1 MNIGEAARASS
12 VPAKTIRYY
21 EDIGLMRP
29 AGRSDGNYR
38 VYRDHEVQTL
48 RFIRRARSLGFSV
61 GEVAKLLDLWRDRS
75 RGSGQV
81 RALAS
86 RHLRD
91 IDQKI
96 AALKTMRDTLNELI
110 ERCHGDERPDCPI
123 LADLAGHD
131 EAADSVREKNRL
143 TEAAGIGH

>member
-12 VPAKTIRYY
+12 LPAKTIRYY
-21 EDIGLMRP
+21 EEIGLIAP

-38 VYRDHEVQTL
+38 VYNDREVQTL

-61 GEVAKLLDLWRDRS
+61 GEVAELLDLWRDRRRSS
-75 RGSGQV
+75 RHV

-91 IDQKI
+91 IDGKI
-96 AALKTMRDTLNELI
+96 AALETMRDTLNELI
-110 ERCHGDERPDCPI
+110 ERCHGDARPDCPI
-123 LADLAGHD
+123 LADLAGHG
-131 EAADSVREKNRL
+131 EAADSDGE
-143 TEAAGIGH
+143 EID

>member
-12 VPAKTIRYY
+12 LPAKTIRYY
-21 EDIGLMRP
+21 EEIGLIAP

-38 VYRDHEVQTL
+38 VYNDREVQTL

-61 GEVAKLLDLWRDRS
+61 GEVAELLDLWRDRRRSS
-75 RGSGQV
+75 RQV

-91 IDQKI
+91 IDGKI
-96 AALKTMRDTLNELI
+96 AALETMRDTLNQLI
-110 ERCHGDERPDCPI
+110 ERCHGDARPDCPI
-123 LADLAGHD
+123 LADLAGHG
-131 EAADSVREKNRL
+131 EAADSDGE
-143 TEAAGIGH
+143 EID

>member
-12 VPAKTIRYY
+12 LPAKTIRYY
-21 EDIGLMRP
+21 EEIGLIAP

-38 VYRDHEVQTL
+38 VYNDREVQTL

-61 GEVAKLLDLWRDRS
+61 GEVAELLDLWRDRRRSS
-75 RGSGQV
+75 RQV

-91 IDQKI
+91 IDAKI
-96 AALKTMRDTLNELI
+96 AALETMRDTLNELI
-110 ERCHGDERPDCPI
+110 ERCHGDARPDCPI
-123 LADLAGHD
+123 LADLAGHG
-131 EAADSVREKNRL
+131 EAADSDGE
-143 TEAAGIGH
+143 EID

>member
-12 VPAKTIRYY
+12 LPAKTIRYY
-21 EDIGLMRP
+21 EEIGLIAP

-38 VYRDHEVQTL
+38 VYNDREVQTL

-61 GEVAKLLDLWRDRS
+61 GEVAELLDLWRDRRRSS
-75 RGSGQV
+75 RQV

-91 IDQKI
+91 IDGKI
-96 AALKTMRDTLNELI
+96 AALETMRDTLNELI
-110 ERCHGDERPDCPI
+110 ERCHGDARPDCPI
-123 LADLAGHD
+123 LADLAGHG
-131 EAADSVREKNRL
+131 EAADSGGE
-143 TEAAGIGH
+143 EID